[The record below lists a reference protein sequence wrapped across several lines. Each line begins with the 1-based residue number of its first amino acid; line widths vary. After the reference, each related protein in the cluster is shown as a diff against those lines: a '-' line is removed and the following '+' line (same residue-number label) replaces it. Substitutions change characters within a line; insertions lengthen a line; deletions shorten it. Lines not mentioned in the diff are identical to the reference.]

1 MWVALAQTS
10 HTPPSFIDVA
20 PIFIAENR
28 SSALVCKRT
37 TWTEGEKLEIIL
49 AFIGRT
55 STHLGTNMRG
65 AAFCAGMHVHFLGAR
80 TRHPATMDNVR
91 YCHARSVAA
100 VRERWSDVTAPECAK
115 MSACFKFVKS
125 KPHTRMT
132 ELDLQNLAIAEM
144 NGIRAPEFRAD
155 VPGSWGEFSHLS
167 SWLVLRHHPR
177 FRDVDPPGA
186 GRAQAR
192 PFVAGAAG
200 VPVAAG
206 VAARD
211 ALRAPDA
218 AGDDR
223 PLAPGHDGS

>member
-1 MWVALAQTS
+1 VAGTQSLK
-10 HTPPSFIDVA
+10 A
-20 PIFIAENR
+20 PR
-28 SSALVCKRT
+28 SKEA
-37 TWTEGEKLEIIL
+37 
-49 AFIGRT
+49 
-55 STHLGTNMRG
+55 
-65 AAFCAGMHVHFLGAR
+65 
-80 TRHPATMDNVR
+80 
-91 YCHARSVAA
+91 
-100 VRERWSDVTAPECAK
+100 
-115 MSACFKFVKS
+115 
-125 KPHTRMT
+125 
-132 ELDLQNLAIAEM
+132 LDLSRSIAEM
-144 NGIRAPEFRAD
+144 NGIRTPEFRAD
-155 VPGSWGEFSHLS
+155 VPGSRGEFSHLS

-223 PLAPGHDGS
+223 PLAPGHEGSGEEEPFLPAGTPGAPAMRSKRSKDLAAMLASSACVTKLIKTLT